1 MLKLAEKK
9 KENTKHVK
17 KNVSAITCLA
27 GLILLSLFSHS
38 FEVKLKQIFGLS
50 LFLSPVQNPLQS
62 LLKVLC
68 LLLPEAYCRGQLLVW
83 NIH

>member
-1 MLKLAEKK
+1 MLQLARKK
-9 KENTKHVK
+9 KHKACE
-17 KNVSAITCLA
+17 VSAITCLA

-62 LLKVLC
+62 LLEVLC
-68 LLLPEAYCRGQLLVW
+68 FLLPEAHCRSQLLVW